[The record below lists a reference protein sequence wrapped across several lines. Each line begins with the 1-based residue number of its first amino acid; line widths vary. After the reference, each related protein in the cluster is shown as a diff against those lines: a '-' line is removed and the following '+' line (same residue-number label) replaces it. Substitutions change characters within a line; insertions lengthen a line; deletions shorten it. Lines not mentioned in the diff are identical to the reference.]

1 MARRLPP
8 GIELRTASDG
18 SRTYRIRWR
27 QAGDGRNL
35 SHSFT
40 RLGEAVDAKARIT
53 AAGNVCHCAKHA
65 PAGLATK
72 HFGAPVTPAPTETPA
87 VVPSFGQVAARHVE
101 LLTGVGPGYRRRFRR
116 ELERHFAEFLDRPLT
131 DISDEDVKRWIRGCE
146 DGSHAWLLRRVPGS
160 KPPEY
165 VLRPLSP
172 TTVHRLLVQCSA
184 VYSAAQKRGQV
195 TANPF
200 RDERGR
206 LHRVHRR
213 DRDQHEE
220 MTILTHEE
228 WAVLAEA
235 LPVGVPRDLCSLLI
249 GTGLRWGEATAL
261 AVGAVDPL
269 ASPQPVLH
277 VGRAWQDDGEGG
289 WQLGTPKSVRSRRTV
304 PYGAAVL
311 EALIPHLAGRA
322 DDELVYTTQRGRPL
336 RPSNF
341 YHRVWLPALDRAN
354 AAGMAKRPRLHD
366 LRHTHVS
373 WLIAAG
379 TPVAAISRRVGHD
392 SITTTINTYGHML
405 PSIDVDVVAAL
416 DAAMPVS
423 SPEPELDDR

>member
-8 GIELRTASDG
+8 GIELRTAADG
-18 SRTYRIRWR
+18 TRTYRIRWR
-27 QAGDGRNL
+27 QATDGRNL
-35 SHSFT
+35 SHSFA
-40 RLGEAVDAKARIT
+40 RLDAAVDAKARIT
-53 AAGNVCHCAKHA
+53 ASGNVCHCVKHA
-65 PAGLATK
+65 PPGLATK
-72 HFGAPVTPAPTETPA
+72 HFGAPVAPATPEVPA
-87 VVPSFGQVAARHVE
+87 ASSTFGEAAARHVQ
-101 LLTGVGPGYRRRFRR
+101 LLTGVGPGYRKRFAR
-116 ELERHFAEFLDRPLT
+116 EVERHFDEFLERPL
-131 DISDEDVKRWIRGCE
+131 DGISDEDVKKWIRGCE
-146 DGSHAWLLRRVPGS
+146 DGTHPWLVRRVPGS
-160 KPPEY
+160 KPPVYEP
-165 VLRPLSP
+165 RPLSP
-172 TTVHRLLVQCSA
+172 TTVHRLMVQCSA
-184 VYSAAQKRGQV
+184 VYSAAQKRGRV
-195 TANPF
+195 TSNPF

-206 LHRVHRR
+206 LHRVGRR
-213 DRDQHEE
+213 DRDQHEA

-228 WAVLAEA
+228 WAILAEA
-235 LPVGVPRDLCSLLI
+235 LPAGVPRDLSSLLV

-269 ASPQPVLH
+269 AKPPVLH

-304 PYGAAVL
+304 SYGLAVL
-311 EALIPHLAGRA
+311 EALIPHLAGRP
-322 DDELVYTTQRGRPL
+322 DDDFVFTTQRGRPL

-354 AAGMAKRPRLHD
+354 AAGMPKRPRIHD

-416 DAAMPVS
+416 DVAMPVS
-423 SPEPELDDR
+423 SPEPEPHDR